1 MTALVRW
8 DPLRELESIDR
19 RMRRFFDFPS
29 LVPPTDVY
37 ETEKELVLELEVP
50 GFTEKE
56 LDIELSDHT
65 LCVKGTRRE
74 ETEKTEERLR
84 LHERLATE
92 FERRFVLPH
101 ETDTKHVG
109 AAYANGVLT
118 LHVPKTGTEAPRKVE
133 IAKK

>member
-65 LCVKGTRRE
+65 LCVKGTR
-74 ETEKTEERLR
+74 
-84 LHERLATE
+84 
-92 FERRFVLPH
+92 
-101 ETDTKHVG
+101 
-109 AAYANGVLT
+109 
-118 LHVPKTGTEAPRKVE
+118 
-133 IAKK
+133 